1 GLISRRSYRQLVLSD
16 GHLHGGLAN
25 E

>member
-1 GLISRRSYRQLVLSD
+1 SRPYRVLTLSD
-16 GHLHGGLAN
+16 GHLHGGIRG

>member
-1 GLISRRSYRQLVLSD
+1 SSRPYRVLTLSD
-16 GHLHGGLAN
+16 GHLHGGIRG

>member
-1 GLISRRSYRQLVLSD
+1 ISSRPYRVLTLSD
-16 GHLHGGLAN
+16 GHLHGGIRG